1 MRPTPSEQLRGIRQV
16 LADVVAPQVTDAYPA
31 DVLAGALAALD
42 LLADAWPEVPAFLR
56 WDADETARVLAL
68 AGIEATSPPA
78 DVLDLGALEA
88 HAVAVRGLL
97 EDQMAAVLD
106 HPEARAAAVAHIRA
120 RSARYPLVARYPGAH
135 GAAHAPR

>member
-1 MRPTPSEQLRGIRQV
+1 MRPTPAEQLRGIRQV

-68 AGIEATSPPA
+68 AGIEAPSPPT
-78 DVLDLGALEA
+78 DVLDLDALEA

-97 EDQMAAVLD
+97 EEHMATVLD
-106 HPEARAAAVAHIRA
+106 HPEARPVAVAHIRA

-135 GAAHAPR
+135 GAHAPR